1 MKKNEG
7 YICVFDCES
16 IVDTQLVRR
25 LHDFKGDDYE
35 LSKQML
41 ELYEKEQG
49 TSFLPLPF
57 HKIISICATL
67 CDSFGSFIKVDKIS
81 GDDEKSLVSNFFK
94 IIEDYE
100 PRLVSFNG
108 KNYDMPLLVLRALK
122 YNIKASAYLS
132 QEDKWNNYKTRYSEL
147 KHCDLL
153 ESLGGFGIRGLKL
166 DTICSMASLP
176 GKYDVNGSDVLEL
189 YYKNELEKIHE
200 YCESDTLNTYM
211 LFLKYELI
219 KGNLSEEDYKKYLF
233 TMSEY
238 LKKQKKHRAYAEIF
252 IKACEDECLRV
263 D

>member
-7 YICVFDCES
+7 YIFVFDCES
-16 IVDTQLVRR
+16 IVDTDLVKR
-25 LHDFKGDDYE
+25 LYDFKGDDYE

-41 ELYEKEQG
+41 DLYEKEQG
-49 TSFLPLPF
+49 STFLPLPF

-67 CDSFGSFIKVDKIS
+67 CDSFANFIKVDKIS
-81 GDDEKSLVSNFFK
+81 GDDEKTLLSNFFK
-94 IIEDYE
+94 IIDDYE

-122 YNIKASAYLS
+122 YNVKASAYLN
-132 QEDKWNNYKTRYSEL
+132 QDDKWNNYKTRYSEL

-153 ESLGGFGIRGLKL
+153 ECLGAFNARGLRL
-166 DTICSMASLP
+166 DTICAMASLP
-176 GKYDVNGSDVLEL
+176 GKYEVNGADVLKL
-189 YYKNELEKIHE
+189 YYENELEKIHE

-238 LKKQKKHRAYAEIF
+238 LKKQKRHRAYAEIF